1 MGKGWAADGFVAVDW
16 GSSAR
21 RAYAVDAVGRV
32 TDEMEDEAGALLIP
46 AGGFERAIAGLRA
59 RFGERPFLM
68 AGMIGSNRG
77 WREAAYVPCP
87 ATLPDVAARLL
98 WVEPGRTAI
107 VPGLSLIDGQRADVM
122 RGEEAQLFG
131 LPALGVRGGRVFACH
146 PGTHTKWVAI
156 EDGAVTRFRTAMTGE
171 LFALLKAHSIL
182 ADLLGGEVAPGPA
195 FADGVARGC
204 GEGAVAAELFAAR
217 ARVLLGVGERADA
230 TAFVSGL
237 LIGADVK
244 AGLSEV
250 PAGEPVAVVGR
261 GSLVAL
267 YVAALQQCGVAAR
280 AVDGAQAFVAGMT
293 AIAELLA

>member
-1 MGKGWAADGFVAVDW
+1 MGNGWAANGFVAVDW

-21 RAYAVDAVGRV
+21 RAYAIDGDGRV
-32 TDEMEDEAGALLIP
+32 TDEMEDATGALTIAAADFP
-46 AGGFERAIAGLRA
+46 AAVDALRA
-59 RFGERPFLM
+59 RFGDARFLM

-98 WVEPGRTAI
+98 WVEEGRTAI
-107 VPGLSLIDGQRADVM
+107 VPGLSLIDGGRADVM

-131 LPALGVRGGRVFACH
+131 LPALGIAGERVFACH

-156 EDGAVTRFRTAMTGE
+156 EGGAITRFRTAMTGE

-182 ADLLGGEVAPGPA
+182 ADLMGGAVTPGPA
-195 FADGVARGC
+195 FADGVARGH
-204 GEGAVAAELFAAR
+204 GEGAVAAELFATR
-217 ARVLLGVGERADA
+217 ARVLLGVAERADA
-230 TAFVSGL
+230 AAFVSGL
-237 LIGADVK
+237 LIGADLK
-244 AGLSEV
+244 AGLAEV

-261 GSLVAL
+261 GSLVEL
-267 YVAALQQCGVAAR
+267 YGAALEQCGVTSR

-293 AIAELLA
+293 SLAELIA